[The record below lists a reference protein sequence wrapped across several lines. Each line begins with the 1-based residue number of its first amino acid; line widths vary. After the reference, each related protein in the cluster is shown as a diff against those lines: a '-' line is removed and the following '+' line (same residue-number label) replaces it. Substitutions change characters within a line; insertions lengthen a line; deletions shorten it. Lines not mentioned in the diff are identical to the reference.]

1 MRVWTFFCA
10 SLLAMMGMSASAQ
23 TVVAPLRAEIVSPAE
38 ISTTAVEATEG
49 SFGQIGVPK
58 SGFCQ
63 YGFDSQGAVT
73 VTDSTGTYGAGEV
86 TPDGCYAGDEAQAA
100 AFEIA
105 CAKGD
110 TLDLKINARSDAE
123 GIEISMSDI
132 AVEGGELESLGD
144 RYRLICTSE
153 AGRVVL
159 RAGTNFTL
167 SPSAATGDGAF
178 GALELETEY

>member
-1 MRVWTFFCA
+1 
-10 SLLAMMGMSASAQ
+10 MSKWS
-23 TVVAPLRAEIVSPAE
+23 I
-38 ISTTAVEATEG
+38 
-49 SFGQIGVPK
+49 F
-58 SGFCQ
+58 
-63 YGFDSQGAVT
+63 
-73 VTDSTGTYGAGEV
+73 GAGPGGLY
-86 TPDGCYAGDEAQAA
+86 TAWRLLDSGKL
-100 AFEIA
+100 
-105 CAKGD
+105 AKGD

-132 AVEGGELESLGD
+132 AVEGGELETLGD